1 MAKKMGRPRFG
12 KEPLDQY
19 FPLRLSVAQREE
31 LERLAK
37 ADGLSLSDL
46 VRKALDEYVVRHA
59 R

>member
-1 MAKKMGRPRFG
+1 MGRPRFG